1 MKESINDKEF
11 IEKISSESTKLKVAR
26 VKKFDDAINTTTN
39 FNYLLKKKIKLFSH
53 KESDTKLI
61 SESLFGSELTLKK
74 IFNNLEET
82 IKLVLWDDLLNLLLI
97 YNQFILLNNKNDVRV
112 LERIEKIQNH
122 IVEKKNMSNTRQNIT
137 KLLNMDNANNT
148 TNNLIN
154 DIFNGF
160 ESSME
165 QNTNSF
171 DNILKLG
178 QTITEKYKDK
188 LENGEIDLSSMI
200 NNISNLPGLEGVQS
214 MMEGIKNTFEEKTK
228 EPQEKIIIDENF
240 STANVVVEEQKEES
254 SNITNLLKSIN
265 NPKLK
270 KVMNVF
276 NKLSTSEPSE
286 IKNILET
293 EMGISMDKVS
303 SELDK
308 MINQENKN

>member
-1 MKESINDKEF
+1 
-11 IEKISSESTKLKVAR
+11 
-26 VKKFDDAINTTTN
+26 
-39 FNYLLKKKIKLFSH
+39 
-53 KESDTKLI
+53 
-61 SESLFGSELTLKK
+61 
-74 IFNNLEET
+74 
-82 IKLVLWDDLLNLLLI
+82 
-97 YNQFILLNNKNDVRV
+97 
-112 LERIEKIQNH
+112 
-122 IVEKKNMSNTRQNIT
+122 MSNTRQNIT